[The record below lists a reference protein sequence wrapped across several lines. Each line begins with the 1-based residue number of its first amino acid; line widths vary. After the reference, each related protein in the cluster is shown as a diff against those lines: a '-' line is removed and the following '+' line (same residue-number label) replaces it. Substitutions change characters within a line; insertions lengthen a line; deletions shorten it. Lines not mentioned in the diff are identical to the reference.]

1 MIRNEILYPCSIVSG
16 IVLLTEIVSHENCMF
31 FLSQPFNMG
40 YFVPNLIS
48 KCSCEYSV
56 SELKSKS

>member
-1 MIRNEILYPCSIVSG
+1 MFYSFWNSVINGNCVTRKLY
-16 IVLLTEIVSHENCMF
+16 F